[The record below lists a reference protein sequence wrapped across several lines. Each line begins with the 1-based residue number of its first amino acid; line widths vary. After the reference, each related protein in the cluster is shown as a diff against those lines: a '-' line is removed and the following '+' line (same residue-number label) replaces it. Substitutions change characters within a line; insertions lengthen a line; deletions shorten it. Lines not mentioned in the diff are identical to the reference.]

1 MSPYEIGGDLWPGVA
16 WIHMKFV
23 PLELGRTSKEWPA
36 PKPAVPK
43 PLLVKVLAVPSMVLL
58 KASGADWLVIKR
70 VDKSPKKS
78 YGLVR
83 KLDLPPEQTETW
95 ESPTDH
101 NAIAKPTVVG
111 NDVDHHAVR
120 EEASRDVCG
129 RHIGAAHL
137 IRHPSYGVGLDPLQE
152 LLRGDATH
160 VKDLAVGPH
169 SRGHRS
175 RRWGALECCA
185 IRRRTLS
192 LISWDVELFHG
203 KSWTPCRTYLY
214 TG

>member
-1 MSPYEIGGDLWPGVA
+1 MIFCLYVFQQVSARGFYLENERFGIPALQMAYGSPL
-16 WIHMKFV
+16 KF
-23 PLELGRTSKEWPA
+23 A
-36 PKPAVPK
+36 PKGQGPHFVAINP
-43 PLLVKVLAVPSMVLL
+43 
-58 KASGADWLVIKR
+58 GAC
-70 VDKSPKKS
+70 KKS

-83 KLDLPPEQTETW
+83 KLDLPPEQPETW